1 MTESSWDDLLARVKA
16 RLYAAAHSSVSMPRA
31 RLTAGFWFAL
41 HHLELPDDAPA
52 AVVVPLDVFMTLRT
66 AFPSSFPSIRVPT
79 TTDPLT
85 PFSVLY
91 PESHEEAPQAKEPD
105 EEELKTRLEAALLKE
120 VAYDDLKLAEADSNS
135 LEAIRMAIHM
145 SHGLD
150 VTTSKLS
157 VSAKK
162 MWDSPDMWDV
172 LPWSGKA
179 DEYCVDDCCVF
190 KLVDRAPP
198 HVPTAEELAA
208 QAEEKKRKQEHE
220 FPTLSEILRED
231 EWAEVVRLC
240 REMESASFYD
250 AFARPVSRSST
261 TEGKTDAAA
270 TESETDTTETS
281 ED

>member
-1 MTESSWDDLLARVKA
+1 MTESSWDDLLVRVKA
-16 RLYAAAHSSVSMPRA
+16 RLYAAAHSSVAMPRA

-41 HHLELPDDAPA
+41 HRMELPDDAPA

-66 AFPSSFPSIRVPT
+66 AFPNSFPSIRVPT
-79 TTDPLT
+79 TMDSLT
-85 PFSVLY
+85 PLSVLY
-91 PESHEEAPQAKEPD
+91 PDSQEEAPKTSGATKEPD
-105 EEELKTRLEAALLKE
+105 EQEQRARLEAALLKE
-120 VAYDDLKLAEADSNS
+120 VAFDDLKLAEGDANN
-135 LEAIRMAIHM
+135 LEAIRIAVHV

-162 MWDSPDMWDV
+162 LWDSPDMWDV

-240 REMESASFYD
+240 REMESASSYD
-250 AFARPVSRSST
+250 RFARPVSRASLK
-261 TEGKTDAAA
+261 EDKTDV
-270 TESETDTTETS
+270 TEKTETTA
-281 ED
+281 E